1 MRAKRA
7 LMNYLLV
14 GFTLLVLAATM
25 AAIAVLGSDRVF
37 PARRSLQVL
46 AEDGTDVPASG
57 DMPLIL
63 STEPAATEFENI
75 KFSQSFMGYNRDEV
89 DAVIQQLNAQNR
101 RLAAAR
107 HHGTNSHV
115 D

>member
-14 GFTLLVLAATM
+14 GFTLLVLAVTM
-25 AAIAVLGSDRVF
+25 AAIAVLGSDRVL

-57 DMPLIL
+57 EMPLIL
-63 STEPAATEFENI
+63 SSEPVATEFENLT
-75 KFSQSFMGYNRDEV
+75 FSQSFMGYNRDEV
-89 DAVIQQLNAQNR
+89 DTVIQKLSAENR
-101 RLAAAR
+101 RLAAR
-107 HHGTNSHV
+107 LHGAASHV

>member
-1 MRAKRA
+1 
-7 LMNYLLV
+7 MNYLLV
-14 GFTLLVLAATM
+14 GFTLLVLATTM
-25 AAIAVLGSDRVF
+25 VALAVLGSDRVF

-57 DMPLIL
+57 EMPLIL
-63 STEPAATEFENI
+63 SSEPSALEFENL

-89 DAVIQQLNAQNR
+89 DAVIQQLSAENR

-107 HHGTNSHV
+107 LHGADPHV